1 MLTTLCFRRTF
12 LGHILLRSSA
22 QMNNIRMAKAQARAV
37 ISEMKKNKEK
47 KTLVYA
53 YVIDAI
59 CISVQICTPI
69 NAHKL
74 P

>member
-12 LGHILLRSSA
+12 LGHILLCSSA

-47 KTLVYA
+47 ST
-53 YVIDAI
+53 
-59 CISVQICTPI
+59 
-69 NAHKL
+69 
-74 P
+74 